1 MPNSYYF
8 KPVDELTFADNWMFQ
23 AVLRDKEI
31 CTEFVER
38 LLHIKI
44 KNVEY
49 PELEKSIAPF
59 YTSKGVRLDVYLKD
73 EDKVIDVE
81 IQTYPLEALGKR
93 TRYYQ
98 SMIDMDCLMK
108 GQDYTE
114 LKDSYI
120 IFICQFDPFRNGKI
134 GLPCY
139 TFRSRCDESDEINL
153 NDKCLKVIYNAS
165 AYKQEK
171 DPLVRSILHFINT
184 NDPGQ
189 DTFANRLSS
198 LVESLKVKET
208 FRQEYSSVNLHDRDL
223 IRMAKKEGIE
233 EGKAQANLED
243 AVTVVKSFN
252 VSPEVAAEKLNV
264 PLEELQKALK
274 ES

>member
-1 MPNSYYF
+1 MLNTYAF

-59 YTSKGVRLDVYLKD
+59 YTSKGIRLDVYLKD

-81 IQTYPLEALGKR
+81 IQTYPQEALGKR

-98 SMIDMDCLMK
+98 SMIDMDSLMK
-108 GQDYTE
+108 GHDYTE

-120 IFICQFDPFRNGKI
+120 LFICQFDPFKTTENST
-134 GLPCY
+134 GLPRY
-139 TFRSRCDESDEINL
+139 TFRSRCDENPETSL

-171 DPLVRSILHFINT
+171 DPLVRGILQFINT

-189 DTFANRLSS
+189 DTFANHLSS
-198 LVESLKVKET
+198 LVETLKERDS
-208 FRQEYSSVNLHDRDL
+208 FRQEYSAVNLHDRDL
-223 IRMAKKEGIE
+223 IRLAKKEGKSE
-233 EGKAQANLED
+233 AKLED
-243 AVTVVKSFN
+243 AVTAVKSFN
-252 VSPEVAAEKLNV
+252 VTPEIAAEKMDV
-264 PLEELQKALK
+264 PLEELQKAL
-274 ES
+274 EEA

>member
-8 KPVDELTFADNWMFQ
+8 KPVEELTFADNGMFQ

-31 CTEFVER
+31 CKEFVER

-44 KNVEY
+44 KKVEY

-73 EDKVIDVE
+73 EEKVIDVE
-81 IQTYPLEALGKR
+81 IQSYPQEALGKR

-98 SMIDMDCLMK
+98 SMIDMDSLMK

-120 IFICQFDPFRNGKI
+120 LFICQYAPFKKDEDKL
-134 GLPCY
+134 GLPRY
-139 TFRSRCDESDEINL
+139 TFRTRCDESDQAHL
-153 NDKCLKVIYNAS
+153 NDNCLKVIYNSS
-165 AYKQEK
+165 AYKEEK
-171 DPLVRSILHFINT
+171 DPLVRGILQFINT

-189 DTFANRLSS
+189 DSFANRLST
-198 LVESLKVKET
+198 LVETLKERET
-208 FRQEYSSVNLHDRDL
+208 FRQEYNAMNLHDRDL
-223 IRMAKKEGIE
+223 IRNAKKEGIQ
-233 EGKAQANLED
+233 EGISKG
-243 AVTVVKSFN
+243 KS
-252 VSPEVAAEKLNV
+252 EAKL
-264 PLEELQKALK
+264 
-274 ES
+274 

>member
-198 LVESLKVKET
+198 LVETLRERDI
-208 FRQEYSSVNLHDRDL
+208 FRQEYSAV
-223 IRMAKKEGIE
+223 KKY
-233 EGKAQANLED
+233 KASLED
-243 AVTVVKSFN
+243 
-252 VSPEVAAEKLNV
+252 VSKDFGV
-264 PLEELQKALK
+264 PLETLQQALK
-274 ES
+274 EA